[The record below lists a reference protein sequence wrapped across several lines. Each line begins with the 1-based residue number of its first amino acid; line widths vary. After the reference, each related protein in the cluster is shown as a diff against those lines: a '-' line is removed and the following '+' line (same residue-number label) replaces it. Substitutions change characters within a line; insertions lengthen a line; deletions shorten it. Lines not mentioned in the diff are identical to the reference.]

1 MQVMTHGKSFVLTF
15 IQHGEQSYTKIH
27 CEDDLTALN
36 YFNFFFPEAL
46 LVDIKESR
54 VQILIEEI
62 NQN

>member
-36 YFNFFFPEAL
+36 YFNFFFQEAL
-46 LVDIKESR
+46 LVDIKESK

>member
-1 MQVMTHGKSFVLTF
+1 MQVMTHVKSFVLTF

-46 LVDIKESR
+46 LIDVKESK

>member
-46 LVDIKESR
+46 LVDIKQSK

-62 NQN
+62 NEN